1 MRGMDRTTRETQI
14 LQAAKAEFAT
24 RGYHGTAVS
33 DVIRRAQIARGT
45 FYLYFKSKHALFERL
60 LDDAFEEIHSRIKTI
75 RVGADDPPPLIQ
87 LRANLSGAITYLLRD
102 RPMTSILLHHA
113 VGLDPIIDKKVVAF
127 ESRLLALIETALA
140 YGQEIGL
147 VRPCEPHVVGLCA
160 LGMIKEV
167 VRSVSASREWEAQ
180 LDPLVDEILTMGL
193 KGLLFQTPRR
203 ERKRAQEPKKVGL
216 RLVKT

>member
-1 MRGMDRTTRETQI
+1 M
-14 LQAAKAEFAT
+14 QALASADAKSPADK
-24 RGYHGTAVS
+24 G
-33 DVIRRAQIARGT
+33 
-45 FYLYFKSKHALFERL
+45 SKPEKKWYIVHAYSNFERKVADSIREKAHAAG